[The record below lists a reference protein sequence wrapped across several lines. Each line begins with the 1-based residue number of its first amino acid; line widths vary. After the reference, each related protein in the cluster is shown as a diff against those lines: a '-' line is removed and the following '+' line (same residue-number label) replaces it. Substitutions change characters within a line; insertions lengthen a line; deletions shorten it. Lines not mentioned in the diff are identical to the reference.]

1 MKMYIIQKRLKK
13 CGIAFAKNVLRFSKS
28 WNEIFSFLLLN

>member
-1 MKMYIIQKRLKK
+1 MNIIQKKPKK

-28 WNEIFSFLLLN
+28 WDEMFSFLLSN